1 MVEGW
6 TGIALATLFVLTTA
20 LCGLSLGAHGV
31 RRSGRVALAEANHV
45 AMGVAMI
52 VMAAPATVDLVPSG
66 LGVVVFGVAAA
77 GWLGVLLTSRLL
89 DEPLGSI
96 IGRDRCTGHPVHLLL
111 VNAAM
116 VAMYVAM
123 LPGGGHHHAHG
134 TADMAGMP
142 GMDPPPPVP
151 TDVPLQVVAGLL
163 ALYLVGHAVATAV
176 VVTRRAPAPAPEA
189 GAGDGVP
196 DGVGGGVAVATRPV
210 GVLAHGRVQL
220 VGQAGMGLA
229 MAAML
234 LLGV

>member
-6 TGIALATLFVLTTA
+6 TGVALATLFVLTTA

-31 RRSGRVALAEANHV
+31 RRSSRVALAEVNHV

-52 VMAAPATVDLVPSG
+52 VMASPTTADLVPP
-66 LGVVVFGVAAA
+66 GVGVLLFGVAAA
-77 GWLGVLLTSRLL
+77 GWLGVLVTSRLL

-123 LPGGGHHHAHG
+123 LPGGAHHHAHS

-142 GMDPPPPVP
+142 GMDQPAPVP
-151 TDVPLQVVAGLL
+151 TNLPLQVVAGLL
-163 ALYLVGHAVATAV
+163 AVYLVGHAIATAV
-176 VVTRRAPAPAPEA
+176 VVTRRASRPVAPPAA
-189 GAGDGVP
+189 GGT
-196 DGVGGGVAVATRPV
+196 VAVAARPV
-210 GVLAHGRVQL
+210 QVLAHGRVQL

>member
-1 MVEGW
+1 VVEGW

-52 VMAAPATVDLVPSG
+52 VMASPTTADLVPSG
-66 LGVVVFGVAAA
+66 LGVLAFGVAAA

-123 LPGGGHHHAHG
+123 LGGHHHHAH

-142 GMDPPPPVP
+142 GMDQPVP
-151 TDVPLQVVAGLL
+151 APTSVPLQVVAGLL
-163 ALYLVGHAVATAV
+163 ALYLVGHAIATAV
-176 VVTRRAPAPAPEA
+176 VVSRRADRADRAVAEAPG
-189 GAGDGVP
+189 GA
-196 DGVGGGVAVATRPV
+196 VAVATRPV